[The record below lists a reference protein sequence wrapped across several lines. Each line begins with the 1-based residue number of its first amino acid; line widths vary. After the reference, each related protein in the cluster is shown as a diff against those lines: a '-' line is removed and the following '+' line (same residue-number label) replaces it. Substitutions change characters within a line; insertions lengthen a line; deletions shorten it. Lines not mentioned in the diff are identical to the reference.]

1 MYSEVFWLYLLT
13 RLDGINT
20 IMAVGSIIG
29 LIVLTLG
36 FTFSLFSFDEGSVE
50 TGNRLLSYKWFFIPF
65 MVLAVLIPT
74 KNQMLFIISG
84 TGLLEIAKSDE
95 AHRIGGKSVQVFERY
110 LDELLKD
117 EKK

>member
-13 RLDGINT
+13 RLDVINT
-20 IMAVGSIIG
+20 ILVIGSIFGIFA
-29 LIVLTLG
+29 LSLG
-36 FTFSLFSFDEGSVE
+36 FIFLFDDYTNK
-50 TGNRLLSYKWFFIPF
+50 TGNKLLSYKWIFIPF

-84 TGLLEIAKSDE
+84 TGLLEIAKSDD
-95 AHRIGGKSVQVFERY
+95 AHRIGGKSVQVFEKY

>member
-13 RLDGINT
+13 RLDAINAILVFLSVSGIV
-20 IMAVGSIIG
+20 ALSLGII
-29 LIVLTLG
+29 
-36 FTFSLFSFDEGSVE
+36 FSFDDYSDGVSKK
-50 TGNRLLSYKWFFIPF
+50 LLSYKWFIIPCI
-65 MVLAVLIPT
+65 VLAVLIPT
-74 KNQMLFIISG
+74 KSQMLFIISG

-95 AHRIGGKSVQVFERY
+95 AHRIGGKSVQVFEKY

>member
-13 RLDGINT
+13 RLDAINGILV
-20 IMAVGSIIG
+20 MGSILG
-29 LIVLTLG
+29 LIALTLG
-36 FTFSLFSFDEGSVE
+36 FIFSFDEYTDK
-50 TGNRLLSYKWFFIPF
+50 TGNKLLSYKWIFIPF

-95 AHRIGGKSVQVFERY
+95 AHRIGGKSVQVFEKY
-110 LDELLKD
+110 IDKLMEDVDGKG
-117 EKK
+117 K

>member
-1 MYSEVFWLYLLT
+1 MYNEVFWLYLLT
-13 RLDGINT
+13 RLDAING
-20 IMAVGSIIG
+20 VLVVSSIIG
-29 LIVLTLG
+29 SITLG
-36 FTFSLFSFDEGSVE
+36 LGIVFSFDEYSQKFSQKI
-50 TGNRLLSYKWFFIPF
+50 LSYKWIIIAF
-65 MVLAVLIPT
+65 MTLSLLIPT